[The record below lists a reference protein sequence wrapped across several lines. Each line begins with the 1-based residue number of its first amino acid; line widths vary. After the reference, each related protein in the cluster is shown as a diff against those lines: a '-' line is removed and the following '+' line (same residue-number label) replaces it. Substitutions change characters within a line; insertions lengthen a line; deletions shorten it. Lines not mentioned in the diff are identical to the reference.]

1 MTTGSNAA
9 VSDTASPDATASS
22 DALVFFGATGDLALK
37 MIFPALQALT
47 KHDRLDMP
55 IIGVAKAG
63 WDVDKLRARAKES
76 LEKYAGGV
84 DAQAFARFSERLQY
98 IDGDYQDPKTFDEL
112 RQKLGKAQHP
122 LHYLAIPPSMFG
134 AVVKELGRS
143 GCAEGARVVVEKP
156 FGRDRA
162 SAAELNRTLRTVF
175 AEEAIFRIDH
185 YLGKEPVQ
193 NLLYFRFA
201 NTFLEPL
208 WNRNF
213 VDSVQITMAENF
225 GVAGRGPLYEGSG
238 AIRDVVQNHLL
249 EVVACLAMEAP
260 DSGDP
265 EGIHDARTRL
275 LQAIEPVKPEDVVC
289 GQFDGYRKE
298 KGVAPDSQVETFAAM
313 RLSIDSWRWAGVPFF
328 LRAGKC
334 MPITCTEVLVKLR
347 PPPLA
352 VFDRGAVD
360 LAGSNT
366 LRFRLGPD
374 VATGLSVRAKKPG
387 EEMTGERV
395 ELVAPSDVTVEMLA
409 YERLLGDAM
418 KGDRTLFATEDAVEA
433 SWKVVDPILARSTQ
447 PTVYAPG
454 TWGPEAA
461 QALTRDHGGWHDPVE
476 TPSKNADPA

>member
-1 MTTGSNAA
+1 MPSP
-9 VSDTASPDATASS
+9 SPDS

-47 KHDRLDMP
+47 RSGRLDMP
-55 IIGVAKAG
+55 VIGVAKAG
-63 WDVDKLRARAKES
+63 WDVDQLRARAKES
-76 LEKYAGGV
+76 LETYGGGV
-84 DAQAFARFSERLQY
+84 DAAAFAKFSERLQY

-112 RQKLGKAQHP
+112 RQKLGKAEHP

-134 AVVKELGRS
+134 SVVKELGRS
-143 GCAEGARVVVEKP
+143 GCAEGARARVVVEKP

-162 SAAELNRTLRTVF
+162 SAAALNATLRTVF

-193 NLLYFRFA
+193 NLLYFRFG

-213 VDSVQITMAENF
+213 IDSVQITMAETF

-249 EVVACLAMEAP
+249 EVVACLAMEP
-260 DSGDP
+260 PGKGDP

-275 LQAIEPVKPEDVVC
+275 LQAIEPIKREDVVR

-313 RLSIDSWRWAGVPFF
+313 RLSIDTWRWAGVPFF

-334 MPITCTEVLVKLR
+334 LPVTCTEVQVKLR

-352 VFDRGAVD
+352 VFDSTATE

-374 VATGLSVRAKKPG
+374 VAIGLSVRSKKPG
-387 EEMTGERV
+387 EQMKGERV
-395 ELVAPSDVTVEMLA
+395 ELIAPSDVAVEMLA

-433 SWKVVDPILARSTQ
+433 SWAVVDDILSGTQ
-447 PTVYAPG
+447 APTVYPPG
-454 TWGPEAA
+454 TWGPAEA
-461 QALTRDHGGWHDPVE
+461 QAMTKDHGGWHDPAE
-476 TPSKNADPA
+476 TKRGTPEPA